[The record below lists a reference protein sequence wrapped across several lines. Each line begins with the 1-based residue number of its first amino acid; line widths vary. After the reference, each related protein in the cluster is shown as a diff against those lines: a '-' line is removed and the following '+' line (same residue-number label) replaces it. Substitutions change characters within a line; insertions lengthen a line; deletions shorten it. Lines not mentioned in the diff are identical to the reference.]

1 MAPDLKV
8 LSLCPSLLTSCSPHH
23 SLTGRWYTFHL
34 LDEKAGDERQEAH
47 TVEVVQ
53 LSSHPKLMC
62 LQSSFFSSPAHVSQV
77 NGTAPQSR
85 PVVLHKALL
94 SYTCH
99 LSSKM
104 SQSSWFPGG
113 KSDSCTNCFP
123 CCSVDPAYSFEH
135 LHNPAVGGRRQS
147 YINCHLVHAGI
158 RLLWEFGVA
167 TDDPTNA
174 SCSLPPGISSHCF
187 HRTSSNVLP
196 DSGLLS
202 LDYTFI
208 SGL

>member
-1 MAPDLKV
+1 MAPDLQV

-147 YINCHLVHAGI
+147 YINCPSGSCWNPFAL
-158 RLLWEFGVA
+158 GVW
-167 TDDPTNA
+167 
-174 SCSLPPGISSHCF
+174 CGY
-187 HRTSSNVLP
+187 R
-196 DSGLLS
+196 
-202 LDYTFI
+202 
-208 SGL
+208 